1 MDPRVIMQLF
11 IMASLCILFYDEP
24 AVLVGI
30 ILAQIYLIVS
40 LLRDGNQE
48 PLIIKSYKYELCEG
62 NTRINYKN

>member
-40 LLRDGNQE
+40 LLRDGN
-48 PLIIKSYKYELCEG
+48 
-62 NTRINYKN
+62 